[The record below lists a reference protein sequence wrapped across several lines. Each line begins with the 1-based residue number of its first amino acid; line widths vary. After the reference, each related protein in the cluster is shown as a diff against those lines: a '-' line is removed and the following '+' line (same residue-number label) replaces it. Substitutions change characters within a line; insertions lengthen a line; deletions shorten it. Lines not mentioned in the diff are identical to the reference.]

1 MIEHVDQFIGYFDS
15 IRRRTLTYARTIPPD
30 QIDWRPKAGELTCGD
45 IIRHLA
51 AAELMFVGAAV
62 EGTWRYAGHE
72 RDDEHMNLADTLNS
86 LEASHTTAMKTLTT
100 LNDADLIQPRP
111 SLTGGQPIKAWRLL
125 MAMVEHEIHHRSQLA
140 VYLSLLG
147 IEPPQIYG
155 LGVEDVIALAT
166 G

>member
-1 MIEHVDQFIGYFDS
+1 MIESAEKFIPYFES
-15 IRRRTLTYARTIPPD
+15 IRRRTLTYIRTIPAD
-30 QIDWRPKAGELTCGD
+30 QIDWQPKAGELSCGD

-62 EGTWRYAGHE
+62 EGKWRYAGHE
-72 RDDEHMNLADTLNS
+72 PDPHNS
-86 LEASHTTAMKTLTT
+86 LETALAYLETCHEAAIQILTT
-100 LNDADLIQPRP
+100 LENSALSEPRP
-111 SLTGGQPIKAWRLL
+111 SLTGDPPIKTWRLL

-147 IEPPQIYG
+147 VEPPQIYG